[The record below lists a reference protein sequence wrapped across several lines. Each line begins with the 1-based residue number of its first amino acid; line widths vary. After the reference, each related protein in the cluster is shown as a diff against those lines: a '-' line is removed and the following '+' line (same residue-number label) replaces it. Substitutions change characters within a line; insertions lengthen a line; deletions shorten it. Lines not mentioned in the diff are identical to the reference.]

1 MSSKDSVLIAPPQFL
16 GKVRHNFSR
25 ELRECIVKEIPKDLA
40 QTATGFELKE
50 RIIKQ
55 AYEVKQF
62 DLPFDFFKDL
72 INPFSI
78 SISTIESSISFAL
91 SIFITSQL
99 LTGLHLKVD
108 TKLPSVLPR
117 HFLLDQ

>member
-1 MSSKDSVLIAPPQFL
+1 MS
-16 GKVRHNFSR
+16 
-25 ELRECIVKEIPKDLA
+25 
-40 QTATGFELKE
+40 ATGLVLAIAE
-50 RIIKQ
+50 I
-55 AYEVKQF
+55 AVKPPATAASEPVLTVSESSRPGSRRWVCRSTNPGIRSLPAASIPPLA

-91 SIFITSQL
+91 LILITSQL

-108 TKLPSVLPR
+108 TKLPFVLPR